1 MPTLPRPDVDLYYEI
16 SGDGPPLLLIPGM
29 LSDSASWLPVIPL
42 LAPHF
47 TLIRV
52 DNRATGRMQNC
63 GPFTLTDCVD
73 DIAALLDHLDLT
85 DVHVAGHSMGGYLSL
100 MLAKR
105 AANRLASISLMTS
118 AATNGP
124 RNFLLFEQALILRQN
139 TSLPAGFWLRT
150 LFPWFMSPSFFTDPS
165 LLDGAITAAQ
175 AYPFAQSLNAMQL
188 QINALTQFDAA
199 DHSNAL
205 PCRAQAILGAN
216 DLLFPEADARQALAA
231 TPNLKITTIPDA
243 AHSIHWEQPQKLA
256 KALKTFALNTP

>member
-16 SGDGPPLLLIPGM
+16 SGEGPPLLLIPGM

-42 LAPHF
+42 LSPHF

-63 GPFTLTDCVD
+63 GPFTLTDCVK
-73 DIAALLDHLDLT
+73 DIAALLDHLDLK

-100 MLAKR
+100 MLAEH
-105 AANRLASISLMTS
+105 AADRLASISLMTS

-124 RNFLLFEQALILRQN
+124 RNFLLFEQALSLRQN
-139 TSLPAGFWLRT
+139 TNLPTGFWLRNM
-150 LFPWFMSPSFFTDPS
+150 FPWFMSPSFFTDPS
-165 LLDGAITAAQ
+165 LLDGAITASQ
-175 AYPFAQSLNAMQL
+175 AYPFAQSVDAMQL
-188 QINALTQFDAA
+188 QIKALTGFDAA
-199 DHSNAL
+199 DHCNPL

-216 DLLFPEADARQALAA
+216 DLLFPETDARKALAA
-231 TPNLKITTIPDA
+231 IPDLTIKTIPDA

-256 KALKTFALNTP
+256 EALKTFALNAP